1 MKQHNNPNDEALY
14 QQIMAELKPG
24 ADEYDT
30 LMRKG
35 QNPASRHK
43 PYLIYKY
50 VAAACIAFAIV
61 CTSLMLL
68 MNNGTETQIVQ
79 VTAYKAEA
87 EETDNHLIAQEEAEP
102 DVPLATESTHTKAGN
117 AKANATSTPNR
128 MKSETSHH
136 EAETDESEQEF
147 LYALITE
154 VEHRALA
161 EQEEDERLRR
171 QIIEE
176 ISANII
182 NESNNPELTL

>member
-1 MKQHNNPNDEALY
+1 MKQHNIHNDETLY

-43 PYLIYKY
+43 TYPTYKY
-50 VAAACIAFAIV
+50 VAAACIMFAIIG
-61 CTSLMLL
+61 TSLVLL

-79 VTAYKAEA
+79 VTAHKVEQK
-87 EETDNHLIAQEEAEP
+87 DNHLIAQEEAES
-102 DVPLATESTHTKAGN
+102 DVPLATESTRTVANN
-117 AKANATSTPNR
+117 AQANAVAMPHRT
-128 MKSETSHH
+128 KSEASHH
-136 EAETDESEQEF
+136 EAEADESEQQF

-154 VEHRALA
+154 VEHRTLA
-161 EQEEDERLRR
+161 EEEEDERLRR